1 MKERKFTGY
10 IFLLIF
16 TFTFTFALMQKK
28 SNKRKNQ
35 GCTFLPTTVLFSAKQ
50 KELASLKQLF
60 VFNAPKST
68 SASRQKSEANPPRN
82 IVSLVL
88 EKYNYTHH
96 FLKTSTY
103 MNTQKKR
110 KHPPQLHKH
119 IHQKENTPLN
129 ERSNVESGKSG
140 L

>member
-1 MKERKFTGY
+1 MRFNE
-10 IFLLIF
+10 FLFHFFCTNKRNETKKIRRLLFYLPI
-16 TFTFTFALMQKK
+16 FTFTFALMQKK

-68 SASRQKSEANPPRN
+68 SASRQKSEADPPRN

-96 FLKTSTY
+96 FL
-103 MNTQKKR
+103 
-110 KHPPQLHKH
+110 
-119 IHQKENTPLN
+119 
-129 ERSNVESGKSG
+129 
-140 L
+140 